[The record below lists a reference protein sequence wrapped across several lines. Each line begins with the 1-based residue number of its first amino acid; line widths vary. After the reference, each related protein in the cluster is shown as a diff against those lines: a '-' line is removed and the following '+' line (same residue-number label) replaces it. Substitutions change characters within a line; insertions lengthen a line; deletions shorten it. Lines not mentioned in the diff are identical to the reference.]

1 VTATAF
7 VLGGGGV
14 LGAAEVGMLR
24 ALLERDIVPDVVIGT
39 SVGAINGVAVAA
51 EPTLDVI
58 DPLEQLWRS
67 TSSSNVFGAS
77 MFARARTF
85 TRTRTHL
92 HDIEPLRTLVRQ
104 YLPVTRIEDL
114 RVRFQCVA
122 ACIETASEHWFT
134 AGDIED
140 AVLASCAVPGLLP
153 AVEVNGLHFYDGG
166 LVNSIPVD
174 RAAAVGATN
183 IYVLQVGR
191 VEQPLTA
198 PRGPLEVALVAF
210 EIARRHRFARGME
223 SLPEGCVAHVLPSG
237 AALEFTD
244 LSQLRYTNTARVPER
259 IERAYEA
266 TADYLDSL
274 DTSKS

>member
-1 VTATAF
+1 
-7 VLGGGGV
+7 
-14 LGAAEVGMLR
+14 MLR

-39 SVGAINGVAVAA
+39 SIGAINGVAVAA
-51 EPTLDVI
+51 EPSLAVI
-58 DPLEQLWRS
+58 GPLEDLWLK

-92 HDIEPLRTLVRQ
+92 HDIEPLREVLRRH
-104 YLPVTRIEDL
+104 LPVARIEDL

-134 AGDIED
+134 EGSIED
-140 AVLASCAVPGLLP
+140 AVLASSAVPGLLP
-153 AVEVNGLHFYDGG
+153 AVEVNGMHFYDGG

-174 RAAAVGATN
+174 RAVALGATN

-223 SLPEGCVAHVLPSG
+223 SLPDGCVAHVLPSG
-237 AALEFTD
+237 AALEFND
-244 LSQLRYTNTARVPER
+244 LSQLRYTNTGRVPER

-266 TADYLDSL
+266 TGAYLDSL
-274 DTSKS
+274 DATNE